1 MGQLQLI
8 VNQTREQLSPNKK
21 IEIYSFFDPF
31 CKDSW
36 KLKATLRKLQIEYY
50 QFVEIKQ
57 ILLPTLKVLTKCQ
70 AQSTTCDDNIALAF
84 KAAEL
89 QGRKK
94 ANLFLNFIQ
103 NEIMPKQDIITKELI
118 MHCAQKAGL
127 DIEVFTNDIRSNHVT
142 SSLKCDQHIANEM
155 DVNVTP
161 TLVFFNE
168 NYEDEGLKVEGI
180 HAYHIYTY
188 IINELVETPI
198 EKKLP
203 PTLSE
208 YIREQEMVSEHE
220 LETVYEWPH
229 NILMNELRKL
239 KLQNI
244 IEDVYYDHDL
254 FWRYKSL

>member
-1 MGQLQLI
+1 MHSLQVLENQAQNQLVSTQ
-8 VNQTREQLSPNKK
+8 K

-31 CKDSW
+31 CKASW
-36 KLKATLRKLQIEYY
+36 QLKATLRKLQIEYS

-94 ANLFLNFIQ
+94 ANLFLNYIQ

-118 MHCAQKAGL
+118 MHCAHKALL
-127 DIEVFTNDIRSNHVT
+127 DLDVFLEDIRSNHVT
-142 SSLKCDQHIANEM
+142 TSLKCDQHIASEM
-155 DVNVTP
+155 DVTLTP

-168 NYEDEGLKVEGI
+168 NYEDEGIKVEGVQ
-180 HAYHIYTY
+180 AYHIYTY
-188 IINELVETPI
+188 IINELVDTHI

-203 PTLSE
+203 PALID
-208 YIREQEMVSEHE
+208 YIREQEMVSENE
-220 LETVYEWPH
+220 LEIVYEWPH

-239 KLQNI
+239 KLQNK

-254 FWRYKSL
+254 FWRIK